1 MTKFHKY
8 LPAVLGSSLLVA
20 QPLAANAQTST
31 QDLLDQV
38 QNYSSQGTQSFD
50 QGVGASQFSDVSPS
64 DWAFQALDDLVRR
77 YDCLKGYPNGTFRG
91 NRALS
96 RYEFAAGLNACLQQ
110 IERLI
115 AETTADFV
123 TREDME
129 AMQRLMEEFEAELA
143 ALTARVD
150 GLESR
155 VTFLEDN
162 QFSTTTKL
170 RGEVVTGLQQAF
182 YGGDFD
188 DGDDG
193 DRITDS
199 QPGDEITFSYRARLR
214 LLTSFNGEDTLGLRL
229 ASGNI
234 NQFDVYTTPRTRESR
249 VAWRND
255 TGNSLEIDQVY
266 YKTPLSDRA
275 SLQLWAIGAGRD
287 DILTTISPFA
297 SSGGGAISRF
307 AQRNPL
313 IYRGVGEQAAV
324 GIAYELTDDL
334 TFEVG
339 YMAGDPENSTFG
351 VFSGSYAIPAQLMY
365 DNGDLAMTASFVHGY
380 GRDAGLDNST
390 GSWASQVNTGT
401 PSVNN
406 SYGLEFLYNV
416 SDSFLVGAWGGY
428 ADTRVI
434 GTGDADVWSY
444 ALNLGFP
451 DLGGDGNMLG
461 FVFGRQPYLAY
472 AENGLEGT
480 TALDLSATDSR
491 SDPDAGWHLEAFYK
505 IKVTKN
511 IEVTPGLFFI
521 TAPNNNDN
529 NPGVLVGA
537 IRTRFRF

>member
-1 MTKFHKY
+1 MSNLRKY
-8 LPAVLGSSLLVA
+8 LPAVLGSSLLMA

-31 QDLLDQV
+31 QDLLNQV
-38 QNYSSQGTQSFD
+38 QDYNNQGLQSLE
-50 QGVGASQFSDVSPS
+50 QGVGAAQFRDVSPS
-64 DWAFQALDDLVRR
+64 DWAYQALDDLVRR
-77 YDCLKGYPNGTFRG
+77 YDCLKGYPDGTFRG

-96 RYEFAAGLNACLQQ
+96 RYEFAAGLNACFQT

-115 AETTADFV
+115 AELGGDIDSGDLDSI
-123 TREDME
+123 R
-129 AMQRLMEEFEAELA
+129 RLSGEFESELGV
-143 ALTARVD
+143 LGARVD
-150 GLESR
+150 ALENR
-155 VTFLEDN
+155 VSFLEDN

-170 RGEVVTGLQQAF
+170 KGEVVVGLQQAF
-182 YGGDFD
+182 YDGDFD
-188 DGDDG
+188 NGSDG
-193 DRITDS
+193 DRVTES
-199 QPGDEITFSYRARLR
+199 QPSDEITFSYRARLR

-234 NQFDVYTTPRTRESR
+234 NQFDVYSTPRTREAR

-266 YKTPLSDRA
+266 YKTPLSDKA

-287 DILTTISPFA
+287 DILTPISPFA

-307 AQRNPL
+307 AQRNPF

-324 GIAYELTDDL
+324 GLAYELSDDL
-334 TFEVG
+334 MFEVG
-339 YMAGDPENSTFG
+339 YMAGDPEDPTHG
-351 VFSGSYAIPAQLMY
+351 IFSGSYAIPAQITY
-365 DNGDLAMTASFVHGY
+365 DNGTLALSASYVHGY
-380 GRDAGLDNST
+380 GLDSGLDNST
-390 GSWASQVNTGT
+390 GSFASQVNTGT
-401 PSVNN
+401 PSINN

-416 SDSFLVGAWGGY
+416 SDSFLVGAWAGY
-428 ADTRVI
+428 ADARVI
-434 GTGDADVWSY
+434 GTGDAEVWNY

-451 DLGGDGNMLG
+451 DLGGDGNLLG

-472 AENGLEGT
+472 AEGGLAGN
-480 TALDLSATDSR
+480 TALDLNPTDSR
-491 SDPDAGWHLEAFYK
+491 SDPDTGWHLEAFYK